1 MSWGGMPAVSPS
13 TTARRIRNCVS
24 ANDGMAGLQRPGC
37 DLVRAPRLGQQGGK
51 RRNVVIPFDQ
61 CRLRA
66 EAPNRVGVKLPDRLG
81 NASSMGIDENFGTL
95 IRFVLL
101 WCEAAQV
108 EFADVPDRQTVD
120 VPIGAVPQIVC
131 AEIHIADVAQE
142 PASGSAHEL
151 TEEVELAHR
160 RRVEADIARWI
171 LQEIG
176 SAQNVL
182 DLLNMRRD

>member
-13 TTARRIRNCVS
+13 TTARRIHNCVS
-24 ANDGMAGLQRPGC
+24 ASDSTAGVQGQHPARDPL
-37 DLVRAPRLGQQGGK
+37 RAPTLGQQGGK
-51 RRNVVIPFDQ
+51 RRNVVIPFYQ
-61 CRLRA
+61 RRLRA

-120 VPIGAVPQIVC
+120 VPIGAVPQIVW
-131 AEIHIADVAQE
+131 
-142 PASGSAHEL
+142 P
-151 TEEVELAHR
+151 
-160 RRVEADIARWI
+160 
-171 LQEIG
+171 
-176 SAQNVL
+176 
-182 DLLNMRRD
+182 